1 MSTVVFEE
9 LNGVGRIGLNRGA
22 QHNALGK
29 AELAAVEVLR
39 FMLYPPVKGRIA
51 VTGAHYHWFTL
62 GYVGVLSF

>member
-29 AELAAVEVLR
+29 AEGKL
-39 FMLYPPVKGRIA
+39 
-51 VTGAHYHWFTL
+51 HWQIL
-62 GYVGVLSF
+62 VPIRAY